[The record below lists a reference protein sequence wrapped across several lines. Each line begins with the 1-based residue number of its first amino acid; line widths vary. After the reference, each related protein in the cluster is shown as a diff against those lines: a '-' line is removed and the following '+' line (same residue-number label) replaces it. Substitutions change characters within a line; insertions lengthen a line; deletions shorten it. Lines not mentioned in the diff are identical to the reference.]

1 MTYAFSFD
9 ASACSGCKACQAA
22 CKDKNNLPPGV
33 LWRRV
38 IEVSG
43 GDWIQDQT
51 AWTNT
56 VFAYNFSLACNHC
69 VHPKCAGVC
78 PTNAYQVRDDG
89 IVLLDS
95 SRCIGCG
102 YCNWACPYAV
112 PQYNQ
117 LAGVMSKCNF
127 CYDAIDAGEPP
138 ACVAACPLRVLDF
151 VEIDTQ
157 DLEKPGISLWELP
170 GSEHPF
176 PLPVFSRTQPHI
188 RLKQHPAMLN
198 KLEKV
203 VANREE
209 IKPQKP
215 KSELPLVVFTLLA
228 QMAVGA
234 FWTCQWLFKPL
245 WSLVQ
250 SETLFLRLLPVSLV
264 GLCLALS
271 MLVSFAHLGMKRNV
285 WRVFSNLRK
294 SWLSREILT
303 MGLFGMGCLLF
314 LMIPSMAIGLL
325 ISLLGYGLI
334 YSMANVYQ
342 LRSMAAWNTRRTL
355 VGFLLSALL
364 LGQFFIIPVFVLEA
378 QFSGINL
385 AAVYP
390 PWINL
395 FSILLLATELVLAFS
410 VKTDFRKA
418 VGLRVGVILVII
430 MGLGGALF
438 WPFSAQLEFYA
449 TIFLLLC
456 VEECLGRW
464 LFYSEL
470 DRRTL

>member
-43 GDWIQDQT
+43 GEWIQDQT

-355 VGFLLSALL
+355 AGFLLSALL

-395 FSILLLATELVLAFS
+395 FSIMLLAAELVLAFS